1 MPRIFTD
8 LQYTVCLYATGSFL
22 YEEPGDQGERRER
35 EIDIERER
43 ERERERDSKRERE
56 RERENEKV

>member
-35 EIDIERER
+35 ERER
-43 ERERERDSKRERE
+43 EREGEGERE
-56 RERENEKV
+56 RGRGRGREVDSEREK

>member
-35 EIDIERER
+35 ERER
-43 ERERERDSKRERE
+43 EGEGERGRGRGREVDSEREK
-56 RERENEKV
+56 